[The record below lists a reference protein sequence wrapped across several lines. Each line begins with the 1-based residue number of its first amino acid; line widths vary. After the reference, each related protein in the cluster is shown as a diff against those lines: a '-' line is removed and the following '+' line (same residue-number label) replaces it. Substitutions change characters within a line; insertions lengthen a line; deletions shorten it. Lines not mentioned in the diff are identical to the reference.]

1 MKFFDHRIAFGIVL
15 ALTTSA
21 CLASDVTLFEHDNFG
36 GRRIAIRGAAADLSQ
51 QGFND
56 IASSV
61 IVRSGNWQLCED
73 SFYRGYRITLG
84 PGRYP
89 SLNPFNLN
97 DRVSSLRDVG
107 WQPQPRPPVPPPPPS
122 GGWGPGPGWGGA
134 TRVIMYE
141 GTNFTGRSFVING
154 GIVRNFDGTGFNDRA
169 SSMRVEQG
177 LWIFCSD
184 ADFNGECRTF
194 GPGDYAFLP
203 PELNN
208 AISSG
213 RQISSNNPY
222 NNPPQWAP
230 R

>member
-1 MKFFDHRIAFGIVL
+1 M
-15 ALTTSA
+15 
-21 CLASDVTLFEHDNFG
+21 
-36 GRRIAIRGAAADLSQ
+36 
-51 QGFND
+51 ND
-56 IASSV
+56 KI
-61 IVRSGNWQLCED
+61 
-73 SFYRGYRITLG
+73 
-84 PGRYP
+84 
-89 SLNPFNLN
+89 
-97 DRVSSLRDVG
+97 SSLRDVG
-107 WQPQPRPPVPPPPPS
+107 WQPSPRPPALPPPPS

-154 GIVRNFDGTGFNDRA
+154 GIVRNLDGTGFNDRA

-177 LWIFCSD
+177 FWIFCSD

-203 PELNN
+203 RELNN

-213 RQISSNNPY
+213 RQISSNNPF
-222 NNPPQWAP
+222 NNPPQWPP